1 MDLKEYMR
9 RFEKATTSFDSFC
22 LQYLDK
28 KTTSIV
34 NQAKKRTP
42 VKTGALRAS
51 WRGNKA
57 VKAGKTYKSK
67 IMNGQSYASF
77 IEFGTSRGIKPYNMV
92 TVPVQSFQRNVQKD
106 FEKAV
111 ADHFRKEGIY

>member
-1 MDLKEYMR
+1 MDLKEYME
-9 RFEKATTSFDSFC
+9 RFDKATNDFDSFC

-51 WRGNKA
+51 WKGKKA
-57 VKAGKTYKSK
+57 VKSGRKYKST
-67 IMNGQSYASF
+67 ITNGQDYALT
-77 IEFGTSRGIKPYNMV
+77 EWGM
-92 TVPVQSFQRNVQKD
+92 
-106 FEKAV
+106 
-111 ADHFRKEGIY
+111 

>member
-1 MDLKEYMR
+1 MDLKEYME
-9 RFEKATTSFDSFC
+9 RFDKAAKDFDSFC

-51 WRGNKA
+51 WKGDKA
-57 VKAGKTYKSK
+57 VKAGRTYRSK
-67 IMNGQSYASF
+67 IINGQDYAL
-77 IEFGTSRGIKPYNMV
+77 T
-92 TVPVQSFQRNVQKD
+92 
-106 FEKAV
+106 
-111 ADHFRKEGIY
+111 

>member
-9 RFEKATTSFDSFC
+9 RFEKATTSFDPFC

-67 IMNGQSYASF
+67 IMNGQEYAL
-77 IEFGTSRGIKPYNMV
+77 T
-92 TVPVQSFQRNVQKD
+92 
-106 FEKAV
+106 
-111 ADHFRKEGIY
+111 

>member
-9 RFEKATTSFDSFC
+9 RFEKSTNDFDAFC

-42 VKTGALRAS
+42 VKTGALRVS
-51 WRGNKA
+51 WKGNKA
-57 VKAGKTYKSK
+57 VKAGRTYKSK
-67 IMNGQSYASF
+67 IINGQDYALTQW
-77 IEFGTSRGIKPYNMV
+77 GM
-92 TVPVQSFQRNVQKD
+92 
-106 FEKAV
+106 
-111 ADHFRKEGIY
+111 